1 MFSCKLF
8 SLLLVLPNF
17 GIALPSFAEKVSDHV
32 HVAINDHL
40 IVFTRNRDGAFHFV
54 FTSSETTTMILD
66 LPFTSVHTEIV
77 SSLAIPTEISSFNQT
92 DLLFIGGPRNSS
104 ERILYHVKLQI
115 NERDETLSV
124 IDWRNLSISSLS
136 SVGIECAL
144 GIHPLGTYAV
154 ILGDRGGY
162 IYDMKESNGQYWSSW
177 AGSTDSFYPKAISVT
192 MDNFVLVGANVQLI
206 DTIVPAL
213 FTASLDVQN
222 MTETLES
229 FNIMHFIDSTSIRAP
244 ISITTRGKV
253 EEGRFVL
260 VVGFPSEDAVNIL
273 ILEHGEFFAS
283 RRHQSEEKN
292 INFGQAVILTNN
304 ETYGVLSSTLAT
316 SPWSTGRVQ
325 VWSASRDDQSTQPL
339 DAR

>member
-1 MFSCKLF
+1 MLCCKLF
-8 SLLLVLPNF
+8 SLLL
-17 GIALPSFAEKVSDHV
+17 LPSFEIALTSSAEDISAHV
-32 HVAINDHL
+32 HVAINDQV
-40 IVFTRNRDGAFHFV
+40 IVFARNRDGAFHIV
-54 FTSSETTTMILD
+54 FSSSETTTLILD

-77 SSLAIPTEISSFNQT
+77 RSLAIPTQISSFNQT
-92 DLLFIGGPRNSS
+92 DLVFIGGPRNSS
-104 ERILYHVKLQI
+104 ERILYHVKLQM
-115 NERDETLSV
+115 NESDETLSV
-124 IDWRNLSISSLS
+124 IHWRNLSISSLS

-154 ILGDRGGY
+154 ILGDLGGY

-192 MDNFVLVGANVQLI
+192 MDDFVLVGVNVQLI
-206 DTIVPAL
+206 DTIVPSL

-222 MTETLES
+222 MTETLELS
-229 FNIMHFIDSTSIRAP
+229 NLMDLIESTSIRAP
-244 ISITTRGKV
+244 ISITTRGRID
-253 EEGRFVL
+253 EGRFMM

-273 ILEHGEFFAS
+273 ILEHGDMVAF

-304 ETYGVLSSTLAT
+304 ETYGVLSSSLGT

-325 VWSASRDDQSTQPL
+325 VCSALRDDQST
-339 DAR
+339 